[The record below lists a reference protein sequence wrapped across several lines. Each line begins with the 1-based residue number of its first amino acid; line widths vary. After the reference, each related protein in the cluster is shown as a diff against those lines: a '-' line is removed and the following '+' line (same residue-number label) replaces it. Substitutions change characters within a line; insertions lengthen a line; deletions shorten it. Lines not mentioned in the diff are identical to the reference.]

1 MGLGTT
7 GIDVIDP
14 AAGASVANIAV
25 GNIPIGM
32 AAIGRE
38 AWVSN
43 AADNTISKV
52 DLDTNTTIGAPF
64 PVAQNP
70 RAIVVLDGALYYA
83 SAEEGIIQAID
94 PANNALGFSLPFP
107 GGENANLGQLVT
119 VDDRLYAGGLNEVFE
134 IAFCASPSTT
144 TTTTP
149 GSSPATPAAQPA
161 RAVTG
166 TTPSFTG

>member
-1 MGLGTT
+1 
-7 GIDVIDP
+7 VHRP
-14 AAGASVANIAV
+14 SNIAV

-64 PVAQNP
+64 PVAENP